1 MAQQVVLLCFS
12 VDILQENRGR
22 LDQLNVDIPVVEIQ
36 NPYEMLHH
44 VVLAKYVEVV
54 AFVLLGEDHVLSQS
68 PNNLNIEML
77 IAFRNFNDV

>member
-54 AFVLLGEDHVLSQS
+54 AFVLLGEDHVLS
-68 PNNLNIEML
+68 
-77 IAFRNFNDV
+77 